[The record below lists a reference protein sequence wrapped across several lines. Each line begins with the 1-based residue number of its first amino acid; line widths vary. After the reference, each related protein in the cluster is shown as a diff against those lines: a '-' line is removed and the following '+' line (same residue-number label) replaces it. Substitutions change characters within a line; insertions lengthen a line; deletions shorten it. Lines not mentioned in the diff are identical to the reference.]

1 MTSQDR
7 AIVATLTTT
16 PQWVEEWQEYAAL
29 DDGGVLHTAEDK
41 RKLAATLAEA
51 NELIAQAERR
61 ANAVESAWA
70 EYEQAAKQ
78 ARENAD
84 ALLAEMR
91 ENAK

>member
-51 NELIAQAERR
+51 NELIARHAHV
-61 ANAVESAWA
+61 NVM
-70 EYEQAAKQ
+70 
-78 ARENAD
+78 
-84 ALLAEMR
+84 LAETK
-91 ENAK
+91 ENHK